1 MKKYIHKSEYMKAR
15 RNYLRMIKRYEKQG
29 YDISEKYR
37 KPVIPKRPTTSSIT
51 NLQRLEVKVKAQ
63 IHEQRVDTGYYVRR
77 REQQAIQAK
86 IRKAAQAKPKSNKK
100 QYKKSPISIP
110 TKVPKVKS
118 KQTQPPNLSDAVL
131 RSFESEMT
139 IAKNYVAKSK
149 PFQDAVN
156 EAGHD
161 AQWAFDNKI
170 DEILNKYIPD
180 LTRHDVRVEV
190 AQKLS
195 ENFEN
200 YMSNIESYLYEF
212 ISDGQGHLDH
222 TMAGL
227 ASMQELVKAI
237 SGAELSI
244 EEKKQ
249 LEELANSLA
258 DGDIMEGVDEEYDY

>member
-1 MKKYIHKSEYMKAR
+1 MKIKQEYMNAR
-15 RNYLRMIKRYEKQG
+15 RNYLRMVNRYIKQG
-29 YDISEKYR
+29 YEVDEKF
-37 KPVIPKRPTTSSIT
+37 KPVIPKKPTQASIR
-51 NLQRLEVKVKAQ
+51 NLKKLESRLKQ
-63 IHEQRVDTGYYVRR
+63 SIHEQRVETGYYTRQ
-77 REQQAIQAK
+77 REQRAIQSK
-86 IRKAAQAKPKSNKK
+86 IKKAAQTKSKSNKN
-100 QYKKSPISIP
+100 QYKKSPIKIP
-110 TKVPKVKS
+110 TKVPKIKT

-131 RSFESEMT
+131 RSFESEMA

-149 PFQDAVN
+149 PFQEAVN
-156 EAGHD
+156 EAGQD
-161 AQWAFDNKI
+161 AQWAFDKKI

-190 AQKLS
+190 AKKLM

-227 ASMQELVKAI
+227 AAMQELIKAI

-249 LEELANSLA
+249 LEELANSLT